1 MTKNRIAFVVF
12 LFSVLL
18 PLIGFSACTM
28 KQEATLNVDG
38 SGAVSFDFSIEPF
51 FVDTLKEMA
60 ELTGE
65 EQMPNGDIFNIPQIK
80 KDFAEKD
87 EVILQDITS
96 PRKERLKG
104 FFTFKNIDSVFK
116 DQEKLQEAGIISL
129 TKQRGN
135 TILQLTL
142 SKQNYKQVS
151 DLFPIVESPLFEM
164 FGPQDG
170 EYITEDEY
178 YGMVELAFG
187 EEGAKGLRRSYI
199 ELKVNVKG
207 KILSQQGGIIRDDS
221 VIFKIPLIKVLLL
234 NTPLRYSI
242 VFQ

>member
-1 MTKNRIAFVVF
+1 MKKFIVLYAAIPLF
-12 LFSVLL
+12 LFAAL
-18 PLIGFSACTM
+18 SACTM
-28 KQEATLNVDG
+28 KQEATLNPDG
-38 SGAVSFDFSIEPF
+38 SGAVSFNFTIEPF

-60 ELTGE
+60 ELTGDE
-65 EQMPNGDIFNIPQIK
+65 TMPEGEVFNIPQIK

-87 EVILQDITS
+87 EVSLRDITA
-96 PRKERLKG
+96 PKKEELKG
-104 FFTFKNIDSVFK
+104 FFTFRNNEEVFI
-116 DQEKLQEAGIISL
+116 DQEKLTKAGIITL

-142 SKQNYKQVS
+142 NKQNYKQVS
-151 DLFPIVESPLFEM
+151 DLFPIINTPLFEM
-164 FGPQDG
+164 FGPQEG

-199 ELKVNVKG
+199 ELKVNIKG
-207 KILSQQGGIIRDDS
+207 KILSQQGGIIRDGS

-234 NTPLRYSI
+234 NEPLKYSV

>member
-1 MTKNRIAFVVF
+1 MNKRKIIGTI
-12 LFSVLL
+12 LSLLL
-18 PLIGFSACTM
+18 PLLLAGTTACTM
-28 KQEATLNVDG
+28 KQEATLNIDG

-51 FVDTLKEMA
+51 FVDTLQEMA

-65 EQMPNGDIFNIPQIK
+65 SKMPEGDIFNIPQIK

-87 EVILQDITS
+87 EVVLRDITS
-96 PRKERLKG
+96 PSKENLKG
-104 FFTFKNIDSVFK
+104 YFTFNDIEVVFK
-116 DQEKLQEAGIISL
+116 DQERLKEAGIITL

-142 SKQNYKQVS
+142 TKKNYKQVS
-151 DLFPIVESPLFEM
+151 DLFPIIDTPLFDM
-164 FGPQDG
+164 FGPQEG

-178 YGMVELAFG
+178 NGMVELAFG

-207 KILSQQGGIIRDDS
+207 DIISQQGGIIRDGS

-234 NTPLRYSI
+234 NEPLRYSI
-242 VFQ
+242 VFR